1 MITIIIP
8 FYNEESKNKKSLT
21 LFLKDL
27 SKYISQKFNNKNK
40 FILID
45 DCSSDNTVKLI
56 KEFIHRLKKIK
67 EIKLCFLE
75 MMKTEDMVILL
86 KEVLKC
92 VKLNT

>member
-45 DCSSDNTVKLI
+45 DGSRDKTVRLI
-56 KEFIHRLKKIK
+56 NEFIRRLKKNQK
-67 EIKLCFLE
+67 NKVTFLSNEKLS
-75 MMKTEDMVILL
+75 T
-86 KEVLKC
+86 
-92 VKLNT
+92 